1 MYYFVPVVK
10 MLMTIQCCK
19 KNVPIYI
26 ALYSA
31 VNGPERS
38 SRFYVFY
45 NESIHITAT
54 TEYSLFGS

>member
-1 MYYFVPVVK
+1 MCFVALGPPQ
-10 MLMTIQCCK
+10 TRAYIT
-19 KNVPIYI
+19 YI

-38 SRFYVFY
+38 LRFYVFY

-54 TEYSLFGS
+54 IGYSLFGS